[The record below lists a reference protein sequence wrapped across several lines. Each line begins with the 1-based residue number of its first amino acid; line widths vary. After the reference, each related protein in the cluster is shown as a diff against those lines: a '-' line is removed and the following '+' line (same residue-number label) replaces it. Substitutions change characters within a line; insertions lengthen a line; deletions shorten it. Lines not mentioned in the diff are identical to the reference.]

1 MQFEVLDSLSNPS
14 LTTTL
19 TDVYDQYLE
28 DWVGDYWLQPKFLP
42 EGFKVCIQFNKSMN
56 KLHLVSTAPN

>member
-1 MQFEVLDSLSNPS
+1 MQFEILDSISDPS

-42 EGFKVCIQFNKSMN
+42 EGFKVYISQINEKCI
-56 KLHLVSTAPN
+56 

>member
-1 MQFEVLDSLSNPS
+1 MQFEVLDSLSDPS

-42 EGFKVCIQFNKSMN
+42 EGFKVTMYSILQIVLKPGM
-56 KLHLVSTAPN
+56 